1 MGTATKKTNK
11 LLPFALIEVAASGNV
26 IAINEVLKH
35 YERYINAL
43 ATRELYDENGIP
55 HLYVDE
61 ELKRMIE
68 TKLITKI
75 LEFKPDK
82 VA

>member
-1 MGTATKKTNK
+1 MGTAMSKKNK
-11 LLPFALIEVAASGNV
+11 LLPFALIEAATTGNV
-26 IAINEVLKH
+26 TAINAVLKH
-35 YERYINAL
+35 FEQYINAL

-61 ELKRMIE
+61 ELKRMLE

-75 LEFKPDK
+75 LEFKPNK